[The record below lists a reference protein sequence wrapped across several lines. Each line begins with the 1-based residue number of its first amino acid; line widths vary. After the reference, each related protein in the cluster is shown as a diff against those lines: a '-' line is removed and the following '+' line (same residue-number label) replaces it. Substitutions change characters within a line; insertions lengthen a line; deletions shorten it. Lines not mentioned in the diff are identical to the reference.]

1 MDRLSIQRRL
11 ESLHSR
17 TRFTAERSALRWPE
31 VSQVSNAGSR
41 RRRPDFFK
49 YLFPTA
55 SGRQSIL
62 SPTFYVHSAGMG
74 WKPTASPE
82 SCWRVIRV
90 EVEVLRQSNSYSV
103 LKAGAKLIGSN

>member
-1 MDRLSIQRRL
+1 MDRLSIQRRS

-17 TRFTAERSALRWPE
+17 TRFTAEPSAPRWPE
-31 VSQVSNAGSR
+31 VSQVSNAGLR
-41 RRRPDFFK
+41 RRHLDFFR

-55 SGRQSIL
+55 SERQSIL

-74 WKPTASPE
+74 GKPTVSLE

-90 EVEVLRQSNSYSV
+90 EAEVLRQSNSSRV
-103 LKAGAKLIGSN
+103 FEAGA